1 MTWLFFGTAAVWI
14 LVLEWRVSRLVHAAK
29 HHEHVVRLL
38 ADSVD
43 NPPARF
49 ARMVLDEEAWDPR
62 DRLVNR
68 RSTHPK
74 DPDRG

>member
-1 MTWLFFGTAAVWI
+1 MMFFLVVIVAALAVW
-14 LVLEWRVSRLVHAAK
+14 VLIAEWRISRLTHAVK
-29 HHEHVVRLL
+29 HHEHVVRML

-62 DRLVNR
+62 DNLVNR
-68 RSTHPK
+68 VS
-74 DPDRG
+74 DR